1 MRPERREQRNGKI
14 GIEMEILAQFGKA
27 EVFGSNVGAT
37 KAKRRL
43 APIIDLERGIHF
55 FVGNIPGI
63 VVVDHFYLLE
73 FPCFC
78 FRVIYGARGEK
89 ICNDVV
95 VLVLLQYLYLFENVV
110 SWMEVLHN
118 TCVREYL

>member
-1 MRPERREQRNGKI
+1 MRPERSEQCNGKI
-14 GIEMEILAQFGKA
+14 GIEMEVLAQFGKA
-27 EVFGSNVGAT
+27 EVFSANVGAA

-73 FPCFC
+73 LPCFC

-89 ICNDVV
+89 FCNDVV
-95 VLVLLQYLYLFENVV
+95 VFVLMLYLIIIYITLLSLE
-110 SWMEVLHN
+110 LHI
-118 TCVREYL
+118 L

>member
-1 MRPERREQRNGKI
+1 MRPERREQCNGKI
-14 GIEMEILAQFGKA
+14 GIEMEVLAQFGKA
-27 EVFGSNVGAT
+27 EVFSANVGAT

-78 FRVIYGARGEK
+78 FRVIYGALGEK

-95 VLVLLQYLYLFENVV
+95 VLVLLKDLYGIVIF
-110 SWMEVLHN
+110 MHDTEVWYN
-118 TCVREYL
+118 TSQSCML